1 MDNIC
6 ITSNRLTEES
16 TTGQLVLIDKSNIIY
31 SENERIY
38 VCTLVFDKDI
48 DKLKLVPVDNF
59 KGVDE
64 AQIILYDGILLTP
77 KNTTIQ
83 VLFYFNSKKV
93 RRPGR
98 LKSTGQDPMDFSEKD
113 EGNKLKFSVYG
124 IVQLKP
130 VVKLVELLQAKRP
143 AQEIQ
148 EFRNRF

>member
-1 MDNIC
+1 MI
-6 ITSNRLTEES
+6 
-16 TTGQLVLIDKSNIIY
+16 
-31 SENERIY
+31 
-38 VCTLVFDKDI
+38 FDRDL
-48 DKLKLVPVDNF
+48 DKLRLEPVDDF

-83 VLFYFNSKKV
+83 VLFYFNVRKV

-98 LKSTGQDPMDFSEKD
+98 QKSNGQDPLDFSEKD
-113 EGNKLKFSVYG
+113 DEKNKLKFSVYG

-143 AQEIQ
+143 AQEIV
-148 EFRNRF
+148 EFRSRFQILPLEYYKSQWSVSAKSLNDIVTNLL